1 MTPLPDVSVGSEE
14 PLYNIG
20 VVARMTGV
28 SMATLRAW
36 ERRYK
41 FPESE
46 RTAGG
51 HRLYSEKDV
60 LRLRWVKD
68 RIDEGMQTAQAI
80 NALRHQE
87 QTGNLTLLEILPA
100 GITEDRS
107 DRSGAHLSNYQEQ
120 LFHTLLERDLGA
132 ADCVLGEALATTSPE
147 QLILEV
153 IGPTM
158 AQVGDAWEA
167 GKVSVATEHL
177 ATNYLRQRLLMW
189 MVSGPPPKPV
199 SPIILACAPEEWHEG
214 SLLILGALLR
224 RRRWPVSYL
233 GQALPLAEL
242 ASFLYDLHPAL
253 VVLVA
258 MTEASA
264 THLLDWP
271 HWMPEIAQAG
281 KPVISY
287 GGRVF
292 ETQPEWR
299 LKMAGFYLG
308 GNFSEGL
315 HNIERLL
322 LQSS

>member
-1 MTPLPDVSVGSEE
+1 M
-14 PLYNIG
+14 
-20 VVARMTGV
+20 
-28 SMATLRAW
+28 
-36 ERRYK
+36 
-41 FPESE
+41 
-46 RTAGG
+46 G

-87 QTGNLTLLEILPA
+87 LTGNLTLLEILPA
-100 GITEDRS
+100 GITDDRS

-120 LFHTLLERDLGA
+120 LLNTLLERDLGA

-199 SPIILACAPEEWHEG
+199 SPIVLACAPEEWHEG
-214 SLLILGALLR
+214 SLLIMGALLR

-233 GQALPLAEL
+233 GQAVPLADL
-242 ASFLYDLHPAL
+242 SGFLRDLHPAL

-258 MTEASA
+258 MTETSA

-271 HWMPEIAQAG
+271 HWMPETAQTG

-308 GNFSEGL
+308 EQFRRRAAQYRTPAAL
-315 HNIERLL
+315 VLL
-322 LQSS
+322 IALFMIYFFLETDHLI

>member
-1 MTPLPDVSVGSEE
+1 MTPLPDVSVGSDE

-100 GITEDRS
+100 GITEDRP

-120 LFHTLLERDLGA
+120 LLNALLERDLGA

-158 AQVGDAWEA
+158 AQVGDAWET

-199 SPIILACAPEEWHEG
+199 SPIVLACAPEEWHEG

-233 GQALPLAEL
+233 GQAVPLADL
-242 ASFLYDLHPAL
+242 SGFLRDLHPAL

-271 HWMPEIAQAG
+271 HWMPEVAQTG

-308 GNFSEGL
+308 GNFAEGL

-322 LQSS
+322 LQSA